1 VTWYATADSSTPW
14 CSPRTQTMAIITV
27 TISISHRGPLDAFII
42 LPPYLAVFDMVSDSL
57 RNINILIYFKKLF
70 SNQNYFMKLF
80 DSFVENILYSI
91 EMRRKRIRITWNT
104 CFSVSLLEANILKRS
119 TPIHHRNVSIFSLC
133 TVTTEGLFD
142 SHGMIPI
149 LICLYV

>member
-1 VTWYATADSSTPW
+1 
-14 CSPRTQTMAIITV
+14 MAIITV
-27 TISISHRGPLDAFII
+27 TISISHRGPSDAFII

-91 EMRRKRIRITWNT
+91 EMRRKQIRIT
-104 CFSVSLLEANILKRS
+104 
-119 TPIHHRNVSIFSLC
+119 
-133 TVTTEGLFD
+133 
-142 SHGMIPI
+142 
-149 LICLYV
+149 